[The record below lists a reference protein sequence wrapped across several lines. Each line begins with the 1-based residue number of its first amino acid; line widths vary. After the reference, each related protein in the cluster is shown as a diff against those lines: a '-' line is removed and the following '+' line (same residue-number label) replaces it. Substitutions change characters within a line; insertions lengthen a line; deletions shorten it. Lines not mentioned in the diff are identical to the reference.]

1 MATNTSAFE
10 MSLKRQKQNR
20 TSPELDFNPWDYKE
34 NKWCFDTPGTV
45 CNDQIINFLTQ
56 EEIKNVMPAL
66 PMTPRSLNVKKGHS
80 VLIGNSSVLLHSVY
94 SKNMKKNYFYIFFR
108 WYCKIRCYARIR

>member
-1 MATNTSAFE
+1 

-80 VLIGNSSVLLHSVY
+80 VLIGNSNVLLHSV
-94 SKNMKKNYFYIFFR
+94 SDQPHIHCAGVRTTRALCGPHTALKTQKSPHPHS
-108 WYCKIRCYARIR
+108 